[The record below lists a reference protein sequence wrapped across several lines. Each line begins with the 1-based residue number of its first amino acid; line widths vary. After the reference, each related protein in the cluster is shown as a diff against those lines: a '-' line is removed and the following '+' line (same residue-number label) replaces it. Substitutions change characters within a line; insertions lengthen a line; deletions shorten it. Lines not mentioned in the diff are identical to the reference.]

1 MVDLTKK
8 PMREESWFRWK
19 GGKKLAEKLRL
30 QYTTPERLAQ
40 LGIQNTMTSDKGCK
54 LCKKARTLT
63 RSAFRQMQRRTSWN
77 PMNYSR
83 AANLRAAVIRGR
95 QKNPDRG

>member
-8 PMREESWFRWK
+8 PLREESWFRWK

-30 QYTTPERLAQ
+30 DYTTPERLAQ
-40 LGIQNTMTSDKGCK
+40 LGIQNTVTSNKGCK

-63 RSAFRQMQRRTSWN
+63 RSAFRQMRRRVSWN
-77 PMNYSR
+77 PQNFAR
-83 AANLRAAVIRGR
+83 AASLQRQVIRGVR
-95 QKNPDRG
+95 KKNPDA